1 MKTIDLIIV
10 DDESDIFKL
19 YEVYLKREV
28 EESKVKLH
36 FYEDGNELINDL
48 TDNKYNLNNSLVLSD
63 INMPAINGFE
73 LLEKIK
79 EKFDLPIY
87 MVTAY
92 NRDDYKERAISL
104 GAIDLIAKPINFK
117 DLLKLIKE
125 KYLK

>member
-1 MKTIDLIIV
+1 MIIV